1 MQRDVKMWTN
11 RAQILA
17 QMKQKRSLN
26 RCLNL
31 STLKQQFV
39 VVALIVML
47 FSPYTHAQNS
57 SSLEAMNCVGGKFGL
72 VLSKNAKQLPML
84 GKLLREEVTEV
95 ERWEGHIATRKTL
108 YFDGL
113 ELGIVQ
119 ISNEPMRAMLTHAS
133 VTKPRWN
140 HLVPFKLGTT
150 VKSLKV
156 MLGAAADGD
165 GDEELKRIYGGESD
179 EVQFQTQS
187 GVLSG
192 VFYSCYS
199 G

>member
-1 MQRDVKMWTN
+1 MRIN
-11 RAQILA
+11 RAQVLA
-17 QMKQKRSLN
+17 QMKRKRSLN
-26 RCLNL
+26 KCFNL

-39 VVALIVML
+39 VVALTVTL
-47 FSPYTHAQNS
+47 SSPCTYAQDS
-57 SSLEAMNCVGGKFGL
+57 YSLDAMNCVGGKFGL
-72 VLSKNAKQLPML
+72 VLPKNAKKLPLL
-84 GKLLREEVTEV
+84 GKLLDEEVTEV

-108 YFDGL
+108 HFDGL

-119 ISNEPMRAMLTHAS
+119 IANEPMRVMITHAS

-140 HLVPFKLGTT
+140 HLVPFKLGSA
-150 VKSLKV
+150 VNSVKV

-165 GDEELKRIYGGESD
+165 EELKRIYRGETD
-179 EVQFQTQS
+179 EVQFETQS

-192 VFYSCYS
+192 VSYSCYS